1 MTIKSKAIDYRK
13 PNMSTGSN
21 IGSFSLGTDYKL
33 SDNQTLSVQAWIET
47 KGSKQSDFFSV
58 SNRDEKYESNSLDDF
73 NTDDYTI
80 GLFYKG
86 TVPKTFKWFFS
97 NFSTK
102 PQFLYEGAIFLRKF
116 NIKN

>member
-1 MTIKSKAIDYRK
+1 
-13 PNMSTGSN
+13 MSTGSN

-86 TVPKTFKWFFS
+86 TVLKHLIYLRNS
-97 NFSTK
+97 
-102 PQFLYEGAIFLRKF
+102 YIIGMIFMKIDF
-116 NIKN
+116 IVQKMM

>member
-1 MTIKSKAIDYRK
+1 
-13 PNMSTGSN
+13 MSTESN

-86 TVPKTFKWFFS
+86 TVLKHLNLSSELIYNRYDIHEDRFYSAKMM
-97 NFSTK
+97 
-102 PQFLYEGAIFLRKF
+102 
-116 NIKN
+116 